1 MRVAA
6 CLRRDSGLATAERVQ
21 HDTNIRATVLHYAVG
36 AGYLDIVCLLLERG
50 TDPRLCG
57 DWLVRFCIWRDRAD
71 ILKVLLDAGLD
82 PTTAELPRSGL
93 TNPDMIAL
101 LSSHGVDCDPNRAE
115 DGWPPI
121 VFQSR
126 GDRGGRVD
134 RIRDLIAR
142 GADVNAR
149 NYKGQT
155 ALHCAARAGFVDIVS
170 LLLEHG
176 AEVDLRDRAGHTP
189 LIAALRSTIKNKDKL
204 REVVRVL
211 TEAGADLDE

>member
-1 MRVAA
+1 M
-6 CLRRDSGLATAERVQ
+6 
-21 HDTNIRATVLHYAVG
+21 
-36 AGYLDIVCLLLERG
+36 LLN
-50 TDPRLCG
+50 
-57 DWLVRFCIWRDRAD
+57 
-71 ILKVLLDAGLD
+71 AGLD
-82 PTTAELPRSGL
+82 PTMAELPRSGL

-101 LSSHGVDCDPNRAE
+101 LSSLGVDCDPNRAE

-121 VFQSR
+121 VFQAR
-126 GDRGGRVD
+126 GDRGGNVD

-176 AEVDLRDRAGHTP
+176 AEVDLRDDRWHTP
-189 LIAALRSTIKNKDKL
+189 LMTALRSRIKNKDKL

-211 TEAGADLDE
+211 TEAGADMDE

>member
-1 MRVAA
+1 M
-6 CLRRDSGLATAERVQ
+6 
-21 HDTNIRATVLHYAVG
+21 
-36 AGYLDIVCLLLERG
+36 DIE
-50 TDPRLCG
+50 
-57 DWLVRFCIWRDRAD
+57 
-71 ILKVLLDAGLD
+71 K
-82 PTTAELPRSGL
+82 LPRSGL

-126 GDRGGRVD
+126 GDRGGSVD
-134 RIRDLIAR
+134 RIRDLIAC

-155 ALHCAARAGFVDIVS
+155 TLHCAARAGFVDIVS

-176 AEVDLRDRAGHTP
+176 AEVDLKDNGGQTP
-189 LIAALRSTIKNKDKL
+189 LMAALHSTIKNKDKL
-204 REVVRVL
+204 REVVQVL
-211 TEAGADLDE
+211 TEACADLDG

>member
-1 MRVAA
+1 
-6 CLRRDSGLATAERVQ
+6 
-21 HDTNIRATVLHYAVG
+21 
-36 AGYLDIVCLLLERG
+36 
-50 TDPRLCG
+50 
-57 DWLVRFCIWRDRAD
+57 
-71 ILKVLLDAGLD
+71 
-82 PTTAELPRSGL
+82 
-93 TNPDMIAL
+93 MIAL
-101 LSSHGVDCDPNRAE
+101 LSSRGVDCDPNRAE

-134 RIRDLIAR
+134 RIRDLVAR

-155 ALHCAARAGFVDIVS
+155 ALHCAARAGFVEIVS

-189 LIAALRSTIKNKDKL
+189 LMTALRSRIKNKNKL

-211 TEAGADLDE
+211 TEAGQVWMNNELTSGVNQPDQ